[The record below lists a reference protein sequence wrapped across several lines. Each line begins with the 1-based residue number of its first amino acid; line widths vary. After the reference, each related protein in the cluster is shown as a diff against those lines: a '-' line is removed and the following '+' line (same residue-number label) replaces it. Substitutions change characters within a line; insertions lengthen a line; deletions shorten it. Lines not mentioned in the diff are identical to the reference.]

1 MERFLWFRTSEDVVA
16 EVSDA
21 ELKKVIGD
29 FLDMGHVEN
38 IVAMFRREP
47 SYYGWTG
54 EILSDPRFQV
64 RLGVSVLFEE
74 LQSVDPEK
82 IDLAIPSLLA
92 LLHSAPPQPS
102 YVRGEAISV
111 LAIIGSDAAMAAVR
125 SAVTDPD
132 PLVSEVARDILGE
145 SV

>member
-1 MERFLWFRTSEDVVA
+1 MVA

-38 IVAMFRREP
+38 IAAMFRQEP
-47 SYYGWTG
+47 RYYGWTG
-54 EILSDPRFQV
+54 EILNDPRFQV

-74 LQSVDPEK
+74 LRLSQPEK

-92 LLHSAPPQPS
+92 LLHAVPLPPS

-111 LAIIGSDAAMAAVR
+111 LAIIGSDEAMAAVR
-125 SAVTDPD
+125 AAAADPD
-132 PLVSEVARDILGE
+132 PQVSEVARDILGE
-145 SV
+145 GA

>member
-1 MERFLWFRTSEDVVA
+1 VA

-38 IVAMFRREP
+38 IAAMFRREP
-47 SYYGWTG
+47 RYYGWTG
-54 EILSDPRFQV
+54 EILNDPRFQV

-74 LQSVDPEK
+74 LQAIQPEK
-82 IDLAIPSLLA
+82 VDLATPSLLV
-92 LLHSAPPQPS
+92 LLHSVPPPPS

-111 LAIIGSDAAMAAVR
+111 LAIIGSDTAMAAVR
-125 SAVTDPD
+125 GAETDPD
-132 PLVSEVARDILGE
+132 PLVAEVARDILGE
-145 SV
+145 GA